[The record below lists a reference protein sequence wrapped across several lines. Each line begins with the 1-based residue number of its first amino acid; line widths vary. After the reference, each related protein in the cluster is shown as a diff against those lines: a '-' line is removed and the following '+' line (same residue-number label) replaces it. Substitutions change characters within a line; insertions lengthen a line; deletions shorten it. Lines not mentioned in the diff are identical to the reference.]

1 MGSLAAALLIG
12 RRKYFGPDIMT
23 PHNLPLAVIGA
34 SLLWFGWF
42 GFNAGGAYSAGGLTA
57 NTLLVTHAASA
68 VSSLVWVFLAWRRSK
83 KPSLVAGIN
92 GAIAGLA
99 GVTAASGFISVQS
112 SLVLG
117 LIIGF
122 ASYFGIM
129 LIKER
134 LKIDDVLDVSSV
146 HGVTG
151 ILGTLLV
158 GIFATSI
165 INPAGPN
172 GMLYGN
178 PSQLGIQAIGV
189 AAAVALAFIGTVVIM
204 KIIDATIGLRVKG
217 IEEDVGLDIAEHAE
231 RAYVR

>member
-1 MGSLAAALLIG
+1 
-12 RRKYFGPDIMT
+12 
-23 PHNLPLAVIGA
+23 
-34 SLLWFGWF
+34 
-42 GFNAGGAYSAGGLTA
+42 
-57 NTLLVTHAASA
+57 
-68 VSSLVWVFLAWRRSK
+68 
-83 KPSLVAGIN
+83 
-92 GAIAGLA
+92 
-99 GVTAASGFISVQS
+99 
-112 SLVLG
+112 
-117 LIIGF
+117 
-122 ASYFGIM
+122 M

-204 KIIDATIGLRVKG
+204 KIIDATIGLRVRG